1 MTRTTTR
8 TTIIGPADHGRRMS
22 LEEFNHLEGQEGYL
36 YELSRGVI
44 TVMDVPKLRHL
55 AQVNVIHRQLRVYD
69 AANPG
74 RIHTI
79 AGGFDCKILIAGLE
93 SERHP
98 DITIYKRPPPKG
110 VDDIWVHWVP
120 TIVIEV
126 VSRSSRYRDYE
137 EKPEEYL
144 RFGVREYWIFDAD
157 KRELRVLRRSRGQ
170 WAERIIHPPAH
181 YRTRLLP
188 GFALATGPVFEAA
201 DAAGD

>member
-8 TTIIGPADHGRRMS
+8 TIVIGPADHGRRMS
-22 LEEFNHLEGQEGYL
+22 LEEFNHAEGQEGYL

-44 TVMDVPKLRHL
+44 TVVDVPKLRHL

-79 AGGFDCKILIAGLE
+79 AGSFDCQILTAGLD

-98 DITIYKRPPPKG
+98 APPVYKTPPPRD
-110 VDDIWVHWVP
+110 VDDIWAHRVP

-126 VSRSSRYRDYE
+126 VSRSSR
-137 EKPEEYL
+137 
-144 RFGVREYWIFDAD
+144 
-157 KRELRVLRRSRGQ
+157 
-170 WAERIIHPPAH
+170 
-181 YRTRLLP
+181 
-188 GFALATGPVFEAA
+188 
-201 DAAGD
+201 